1 MTDADAVMRDTS
13 SVREEPAGRDLPTV
27 GAAPTAPAA
36 PALVPPPKVR
46 VVNAANAV
54 TVLRILLVPVFV
66 ALLVVD
72 HGAQTSWRIG
82 AAIAFATASLTDR
95 IDGQLARSRGLIT
108 DFGQIAD
115 PVADKALIGAAMF
128 TLSWLGELA
137 WWVTALVV
145 VRELGV
151 TVLRVWVIRHG
162 IIPASRGGK
171 VKTLLQGVAVFLY
184 VLPLDGV
191 LGTARATVMA
201 AAVVV
206 TVVTGADYVAR
217 ALTLRR
223 TIPRAQRQRQL
234 RASAAA
240 ARRTPDS
247 RA

>member
-1 MTDADAVMRDTS
+1 MTDAAGNDDAG
-13 SVREEPAGRDLPTV
+13 VRATPAMHP
-27 GAAPTAPAA
+27 APV
-36 PALVPPPKVR
+36 LVPAPHVR

-72 HGAQTSWRIG
+72 HGTDTSWRIG

-151 TVLRVWVIRHG
+151 TVLRLWVIRHG

-171 VKTLLQGVAVFLY
+171 VKTLLQGVAVMLY
-184 VLPLDGV
+184 VLPLDGG
-191 LGTARATVMA
+191 LGTVRAAVMA

-217 ALTLRR
+217 ALKLRR
-223 TIPRAQRQRQL
+223 TSPRAQRERQL

-240 ARRTPDS
+240 ARRTPDR

>member
-1 MTDADAVMRDTS
+1 VTDADAAMRDDS
-13 SVREEPAGRDLPTV
+13 SIHGEIPSREGPPVRETPAHP
-27 GAAPTAPAA
+27 A
-36 PALVPPPKVR
+36 PALVPPPR
-46 VVNAANAV
+46 AGVVNIANAV

-66 ALLVVD
+66 AILVVD
-72 HGAQTSWRIG
+72 SGTQTSWRIG
-82 AAIAFATASLTDR
+82 AAIAFVAASLTDR

-115 PVADKALIGAAMF
+115 PVADKVLIGAAMF
-128 TLSWLGELA
+128 TLSWLGELS
-137 WWVTALVV
+137 WWFTALVV

-171 VKTLLQGVAVFLY
+171 VKTLLQAVAVVLY
-184 VLPLDGV
+184 VLPFDGAF
-191 LGTARATVMA
+191 GMWRAVVMA

-206 TVVTGADYVAR
+206 TVATGADYVAR

-223 TIPRAQRQRQL
+223 TSPRAQLKRQK
-234 RASAAA
+234 RAAEAA
-240 ARRTPDS
+240 ARRTPDH